1 MKSITIFIFLVLA
14 LLGSLI
20 FMESQFEGI
29 SKDQGNA
36 ILEELK
42 SIRQE
47 LNQIKQKYLTSRAPA
62 KQARPKTASIT
73 TNVVDD

>member
-1 MKSITIFIFLVLA
+1 MKSITIFIFLFLA

-20 FMESQFEGI
+20 FMESQFEGV

-47 LNQIKQKYLTSRAPA
+47 LNQIKKRFKRS
-62 KQARPKTASIT
+62 
-73 TNVVDD
+73 VF

>member
-1 MKSITIFIFLVLA
+1 MKSITIFIFFFFF

-20 FMESQFEGI
+20 FMESQFEGV

-42 SIRQE
+42 FIRQE
-47 LNQIKQKYLTSRAPA
+47 INQIKK
-62 KQARPKTASIT
+62 KF
-73 TNVVDD
+73 NC